1 MATSEFG
8 KAFAAAR
15 KEMGPGKTFT
25 FKGKKYSTD
34 MASDKKASSAPKK
47 APVPKERPSMPK
59 RKPSEGFPEGYNSK
73 LSTLKTFGGLL
84 SESPSKDGSKMTN
97 PRAGNR
103 AGVSVK
109 ASEEKKTAGSKG
121 RNAGR
126 VSRSMDDTPKP
137 KRSGNPRAGNRSGV
151 KMK

>member
-8 KAFAAAR
+8 KAFAAAY
-15 KEMGPGKTFT
+15 KELGPGKTFP
-25 FKGKKYSTD
+25 FKGKIYSTD

-84 SESPSKDGSKMTN
+84 SESPSKKGPKMTN

-103 AGVSVK
+103 
-109 ASEEKKTAGSKG
+109 AGSKG

-126 VSRSMDDTPKP
+126 VSRVSRSIDDTPKP
-137 KRSGNPRAGNRSGV
+137 KRSGNPRGGNRSGV